1 MAMIKDVSEVETVDS
16 LPWSRWALIALVCL
30 HFILAC
36 LYATRTPYRQAGV
49 LKYQGRAPAAD
60 IGAPDERQHAN
71 YVFHL
76 VEGKGIPV
84 FDPSDPNLYE
94 TYQSH
99 QPPLYYGVA
108 MVAAKLG
115 GMKTPEDAR
124 GLRFLNCL
132 IGSAGVL
139 GVYFAALWGFRR
151 NSWAVASAA
160 FAGLLPM
167 NVALSGAISNDP
179 LLFALLSW
187 GLAVLF
193 LCLRDSWTL
202 KRSVLLGLIAG
213 CAVLTKT
220 TGVALVPAILVGAF
234 WSKSSRPCWGSAAAT
249 VAIFACLALPWWMRN
264 TELYGDPLAIKAF
277 GEAFKGSAQAATF
290 IQAFGAP
297 AYWTDWVGWW
307 TARSLLGAFGYMDIF
322 LSDGLYRVW
331 IGVLLLMFG
340 LGSVALKRSR
350 PADSA
355 PALAATS
362 VLLAVVLVL
371 FLRFNSQYF
380 QGQARYLLPAIAP
393 LSLFATA
400 AVLALKPTSQRV
412 SLGALSAILLAL
424 NLYVLSI
431 LPAEFAA
438 RMPPS

>member
-1 MAMIKDVSEVETVDS
+1 MISIVIEEETVDS

-30 HFILAC
+30 HFVIAC
-36 LYATRTPYRQAGV
+36 LYATRTPYREGGV
-49 LKYQGRAPAAD
+49 LRYQGRAPAAD

-76 VEGKGIPV
+76 VDGKGIPV
-84 FDPSDPNLYE
+84 FDPKDPNLYE

-99 QPPLYYGVA
+99 QPPLYYGIA
-108 MVAAKLG
+108 MVGAKLG
-115 GMKTPEDAR
+115 GIKTPEGGRA
-124 GLRFLNCL
+124 LRFLNCL
-132 IGSAGVL
+132 IGCAGVA
-139 GVYFAALWGFRR
+139 GVYFAVLWGFRR
-151 NSWAVASAA
+151 DSWALASAA

-179 LLFALLSW
+179 LLFAVLSW

-193 LCLRDSWTL
+193 HCLRDGWTM
-202 KRSVLLGLIAG
+202 KKSVLLGLIAG
-213 CAVLTKT
+213 SAVLTKT
-220 TGVALVPAILVGAF
+220 TGVALIPAILVGAF
-234 WSKSSRPCWGSAAAT
+234 WSKSSRPCWGSAATT
-249 VAIFACLALPWWMRN
+249 VAVFACLALPWWMRN
-264 TELYGDPLAIKAF
+264 TQLYGDPLAMKAF
-277 GEAFKGSAQAATF
+277 GDAFKGSAQAATF
-290 IQAFGAP
+290 IQMLGAP
-297 AYWTDWVGWW
+297 TYWIDWVGWW

-331 IGVLLLMFG
+331 IAVLLFMLAFG
-340 LGSVALKRSR
+340 GIALKRAR
-350 PADSA
+350 PLGAA
-355 PALAATS
+355 PALAAAS
-362 VLLAVVLVL
+362 ILLGVVLVL

-400 AVLALKPTSQRV
+400 AVLALKPTSQKV
-412 SLGALSAILLAL
+412 FIGSLAALFLAL

-438 RMPPS
+438 RMPQS